1 MRNITLVLGASGY
14 VGGRLVPMLLDA
26 GHRVR
31 AAARSKEKLDARP
44 FASRPGAMTA
54 AVDVLDPESLR
65 RGMDGVEA
73 VYHLVHSME
82 SGGRNFAEKDRR
94 GAENVARAAEEAGV
108 SRIIYLGGLGHETAD
123 LSHHLRSR
131 NETGHV
137 LRQGKVPVTWLRAAM
152 ILGAGS
158 ASFEIM
164 RYLVDRLPVMIAPR
178 WVHTRSQP
186 IAISDVLG
194 YLAGCLE
201 NPATTGLTLDI
212 CGPDTLSYR
221 EIFDLYAEE
230 AGLSRRLVIPVPVFS
245 PRLSSYWI
253 HYITPVPASLA
264 RPLAEGLRNEAVCH
278 DSRIL
283 QLVPRT
289 RLTCRQAIRAALDRL
304 AQSAA
309 ETSWSDAS
317 RAAPP
322 EWLRCGDAAYAGG
335 VVMESGMRAEINAPA
350 EAVWKV
356 VRAVGGETGWHYGD
370 RLWAFRGALDRLAG
384 GVGLRRGRRD
394 PENPRVGDAL
404 DFWRVLAVEE
414 NRRLLLLAEMKLPGQ
429 AVFQLRLDPLGEDR
443 TALTLTLRFLPRG
456 LWGMLY
462 WRLTDLFHPALLRGM
477 LRNMARAAGGG
488 LLGPPAPVV
497 DGGRTC
503 TLE

>member
-1 MRNITLVLGASGY
+1 MQTTLVLGASGY

-26 GHRVR
+26 GRRVR
-31 AAARSKEKLDARP
+31 ATARSKEKLDARP
-44 FASRPGAMTA
+44 FAAHPEALTA
-54 AVDVLDPESLR
+54 AVDILDPDSLMR
-65 RGMDGVEA
+65 AMEGVDA

-82 SGGRNFAEKDRR
+82 SGGKDFAEKDRQ
-94 GAENVARAAEEAGV
+94 GARNVARAAEESGV
-108 SRIIYLGGLGHETAD
+108 SRIIYLGGLGRETTG

-137 LRQGKVPVTWLRAAM
+137 LCQGKVPVTWLRAAM

-164 RYLVDRLPVMIAPR
+164 RYLVERLPVMLAPR

-194 YLAGCLE
+194 YLKGCLE

-212 CGPDTLSYR
+212 CGPDILSYR

-230 AGLSRRLVIPVPVFS
+230 AGLRRRLVIPVPVFS

-264 RPLAEGLRNEAVCH
+264 RPLAEGLRNEAVCR
-278 DSRIL
+278 DARIL
-283 QLVPRT
+283 QLIPRT
-289 RLTCRQAIRAALDRL
+289 RLTCRQAIRAALDSL
-304 AQSAA
+304 DQSVAA
-309 ETSWSDAS
+309 SSWSDAG

-335 VVMESGMRAEINAPA
+335 TVMESGMRALVNAPVDA
-350 EAVWKV
+350 LWEVISSI
-356 VRAVGGETGWHYGD
+356 GGETDRHYGD
-370 RLWAFRGALDRLAG
+370 WLWALRGAIDRLIG
-384 GVGLRRGRRD
+384 GPGLRRGRRD
-394 PENPRVGDAL
+394 PQRLRAGDAL

-414 NRRLLLLAEMKLPGQ
+414 KRRLLLLAEMKLPGQ
-429 AVFQLRLDPLGEDR
+429 AVFQLRLRPLNASQTEL
-443 TALTLTLRFLPRG
+443 ALTLRFLPRG

-462 WRLTDLFHPALLRGM
+462 WRLTDLFHPLLLRGM
-477 LRNMARAAGGG
+477 LCNMARAAGGAV
-488 LLGPPAPVV
+488 LEPPAPFI

-503 TLE
+503 SLE